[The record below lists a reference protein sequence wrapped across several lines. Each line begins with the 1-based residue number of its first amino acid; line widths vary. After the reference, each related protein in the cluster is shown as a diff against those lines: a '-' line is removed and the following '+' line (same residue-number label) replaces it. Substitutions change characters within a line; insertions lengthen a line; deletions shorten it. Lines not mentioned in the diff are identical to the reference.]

1 MKILDKIWKRGQD
14 FLSVDYPI
22 ISGGMTWVSTYELI
36 KSVSDNGAFPVF
48 AGGNMPSDLFEH
60 EIDRCVEKLKKPFA
74 VNLIT
79 IAPNY
84 REHYKI
90 LLSKHVPFVI
100 FAGSFP
106 KKSDVKIMKDTG
118 KKVMSFA
125 SEKSIAKKQI
135 DFGVDALILEG
146 SEAGGHI
153 GHVSLTVLLQDVL
166 FDMRDFPV
174 FVAGG
179 IATGK
184 MMAHL
189 LLMGACGCQLGTRF
203 VMSEE
208 CTAHPKFKEAFMKAR
223 ARQAI
228 ATPQYDSKLPVVAVR
243 AIKNKSMKD
252 FGRLQL
258 ELLNKLE
265 RGEIT
270 REKAQYEVENFW
282 VGGLRNAVIDG
293 DVDSGSLMAGQSV
306 GLIKNI
312 KSVKEIIKEF
322 IDDAEEELTRIKNM
336 LP

>member
-1 MKILDKIWKRGQD
+1 MKILDEIWKRGKD

-22 ISGGMTWVSTYELI
+22 ICGGMTWVSNYELV

-48 AGGNMPSDLFEH
+48 AGGNMPAELFEH
-60 EIDRCVEKLKKPFA
+60 EIDRSVEKLNKPFA

-90 LLSKHVPFVI
+90 LLSKKVPFVI

-106 KKSDVKIMKDTG
+106 KKSDVKIMKETG

-189 LLMGACGCQLGTRF
+189 LLMGAWGCQLGTRF

-293 DVDSGSLMAGQSV
+293 DIDSGSLMAGQSV

-312 KSVKEIIKEF
+312 KSVKDIIKEF
-322 IDDAEEELTRIKNM
+322 IDDAEEEFQRIKCI
-336 LP
+336 LS

>member
-1 MKILDKIWKRGQD
+1 
-14 FLSVDYPI
+14 
-22 ISGGMTWVSTYELI
+22 
-36 KSVSDNGAFPVF
+36 
-48 AGGNMPSDLFEH
+48 
-60 EIDRCVEKLKKPFA
+60 
-74 VNLIT
+74 
-79 IAPNY
+79 
-84 REHYKI
+84 
-90 LLSKHVPFVI
+90 
-100 FAGSFP
+100 
-106 KKSDVKIMKDTG
+106 
-118 KKVMSFA
+118 
-125 SEKSIAKKQI
+125 
-135 DFGVDALILEG
+135 
-146 SEAGGHI
+146 
-153 GHVSLTVLLQDVL
+153 
-166 FDMRDFPV
+166 
-174 FVAGG
+174 GG

-322 IDDAEEELTRIKNM
+322 IDDAEEEVKRIKEL